1 MPEFNI
7 NVGDESWFN
16 STEGNLWSDLVD
28 DLPSALDDRLAQ
40 ALYHE
45 AYYDHD
51 ILTPERIG
59 AREALEDFMWDEYGI
74 DFEAEFDWDAWREFM
89 GYE

>member
-1 MPEFNI
+1 MPSYTI
-7 NVGDESWFN
+7 NVGGEDWFE
-16 STEGNLWSDLVD
+16 STEGRLWEDLVG
-28 DLPSALDDRLAQ
+28 DLPDALDDRLAQ

-51 ILTPERIG
+51 ILTPDRVG
-59 AREALEDFMWDEYGI
+59 AREALEEFMFDEYGI
-74 DFEAEFDWDAWREFM
+74 DFLAEFDWDAWREEM

>member
-1 MPEFNI
+1 MPEYII

-28 DLPSALDDRLAQ
+28 DRLTALDDRLAQ

-51 ILTPERIG
+51 ILTPDRIG
-59 AREALEDFMWDEYGI
+59 AREALEDFMWSEYGI
-74 DFEAEFDWDAWREFM
+74 DFEADFDWDAWREYM
-89 GYE
+89 GYD